1 MYFQRFYDTRLA
13 QASYLIGCQI
23 TGDAVV
29 VDPNRD
35 VQQYIAERLAELS
48 TDLPLIVH
56 CQGGARSAIAARVL
70 QARGIRNVVNLVGG
84 YAAWERAGLPTTR
97 DAVESVS

>member
-13 QASYLIGCQI
+13 QASYQIGCQL

-35 VQQYIAERLAELS
+35 VQQYI
-48 TDLPLIVH
+48 D
-56 CQGGARSAIAARVL
+56 AAAQNGLRVTVL
-70 QARGIRNVVNLVGG
+70 QARGIRKMVNLVGG

-97 DAVESVS
+97 DAGESVS

>member
-1 MYFQRFYDTRLA
+1 MLA
-13 QASYLIGCQI
+13 RGEATVIDVRGSAEWEAGHLPGVPNVPVGYL
-23 TGDAVV
+23 
-29 VDPNRD
+29 
-35 VQQYIAERLAELS
+35 AERLDELS

-56 CQGGARSAIAARVL
+56 CQGGAPSAIAASVL
-70 QARGIRNVVNLVGG
+70 KARGIRNVVNLAGG